1 MKTKVEKL
9 KEEGNEYFGAAKYT
23 LAIEKY
29 EVRFNIEIESEICEA
44 TFFRPGDYLHLYR
57 SHN

>member
-44 TFFRPGDYLHLYR
+44 TFLGLDYLHLYR